1 LDSLAPVEDISDE
14 ESGDIPFRDA
24 PEDQANDK
32 ATDDP
37 AEEDEDD
44 DEEEEGVLVAHS
56 CSMAEIIADKEQVH
70 RREDRSA

>member
-1 LDSLAPVEDISDE
+1 MEDISDE
-14 ESGDIPFRDA
+14 ETGDIPFRDA

-37 AEEDEDD
+37 AEEDE
-44 DEEEEGVLVAHS
+44 EEEGVLVAHS
-56 CSMAEIIADKEQVH
+56 CSMTKIIADKEQVH